1 MQDYSVTPLDIGQR
15 VGGER
20 LLLWL
25 PMTITH
31 VIDENS
37 PLYNWKDLNQASQDF
52 DATIVVWV
60 SSPWGGGGLVPQEA
74 GGGRGCTESPSDD
87 LRGSNQQ
94 ARTSAAPNRYS
105 SFYKV
110 FAGFTYSP
118 SR

>member
-31 VIDENS
+31 TIDENS
-37 PLYNWKDLNQASQDF
+37 PLYNWKDLNQATQDY

-60 SSPWGGGGLVPQEA
+60 SSL
-74 GGGRGCTESPSDD
+74 
-87 LRGSNQQ
+87 
-94 ARTSAAPNRYS
+94 
-105 SFYKV
+105 
-110 FAGFTYSP
+110 
-118 SR
+118 

>member
-1 MQDYSVTPLDIGQR
+1 MTPLDIGQR

-37 PLYNWKDLNQASQDF
+37 PLYNWKDINQATKDY

-60 SSPWGGGGLVPQEA
+60 SSPTVEVWARVLLGKK
-74 GGGRGCTESPSDD
+74 GCRWSPVGDIRD
-87 LRGSNQQ
+87 SN
-94 ARTSAAPNRYS
+94 
-105 SFYKV
+105 
-110 FAGFTYSP
+110 
-118 SR
+118 

>member
-1 MQDYSVTPLDIGQR
+1 MRDKCKMQDYSVTPLDIGQR

-37 PLYNWKDLNQASQDF
+37 PLYNWKDINQATQDY

-60 SSPWGGGGLVPQEA
+60 SSPTVGGGERVLLGKK
-74 GGGRGCTESPSDD
+74 GCHWSPVDD
-87 LRGSNQQ
+87 IRDSN
-94 ARTSAAPNRYS
+94 
-105 SFYKV
+105 
-110 FAGFTYSP
+110 
-118 SR
+118 

>member
-1 MQDYSVTPLDIGQR
+1 MTPLDIGQR

-37 PLYNWKDLNQASQDF
+37 PLYNWKDLDKASQDC

-60 SSPWGGGGLVPQEA
+60 SALKQQSSLGCSDTWHQSHSLRKAVHAFCIADPIRTGTSPEIP
-74 GGGRGCTESPSDD
+74 
-87 LRGSNQQ
+87 
-94 ARTSAAPNRYS
+94 
-105 SFYKV
+105 
-110 FAGFTYSP
+110 
-118 SR
+118 